1 MNILLISVL
10 IFIAYMFY
18 TSSFEY
24 FTPTDIQKE
33 NSIKIFTFLNS
44 NDKSYINYL
53 TYLNDQ
59 KIPAPKLFTSDVY
72 NKFKNN
78 IKTGTITLDNLDLIY
93 NYFE

>member
-18 TSSFEY
+18 TNNFEY

-33 NSIKIFTFLNS
+33 NATKIFTFLNS

-59 KIPAPKLFTSDVY
+59 KIPVPKLFNTDVY
-72 NKFKNN
+72 NNLN
-78 IKTGTITLDNLDLIY
+78 SSIKIGTVTLDNLDLIY